1 MLCDD
6 VLHLTR
12 LERDIPSLT
21 SETAGCIDR
30 FHPFVQPIPPGL
42 VIGAV
47 GARDLDR
54 EGRAVGNM
62 DQKIRGRIAAGSR
75 LTCIRPESL
84 CNDTAESALDL
95 SRFGAAPLIT

>member
-6 VLHLTR
+6 VLHLAR

-42 VIGAV
+42 VIRAV

-54 EGRAVGNM
+54 EGRAAGKM
-62 DQKIRGRIAAGSR
+62 DQKIRGCREPAHMY
-75 LTCIRPESL
+75 
-84 CNDTAESALDL
+84 
-95 SRFGAAPLIT
+95 